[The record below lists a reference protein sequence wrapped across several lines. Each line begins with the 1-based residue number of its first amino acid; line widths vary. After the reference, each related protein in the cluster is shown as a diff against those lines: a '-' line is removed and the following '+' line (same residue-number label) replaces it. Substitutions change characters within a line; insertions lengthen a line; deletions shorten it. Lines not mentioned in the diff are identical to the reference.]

1 MEAAA
6 DVPKLDDP
14 SQVVDFNALTTDTGP
29 VNEGKGAMM
38 AGAKGAWGKG
48 MPGMGMP
55 GWGMPGMAGPWAMW
69 GKGMWGKKGMMKGK
83 GFPGA
88 FKGGFGGPPGI
99 DPSEPVDLAT
109 ASKALWEASC
119 DLQNE
124 YALAQAFAK
133 VRVARQQV
141 QKASGM
147 TVETVELETVAAN
160 GRPKKRTKDETVK
173 TVQTNAPPDQS
184 TISSAMQPTTD
195 PAQLKERKM
204 KCVQRIVNILRAA
217 PDNKLLATNVCQDA
231 EVKALRTTVFTSLK
245 KFIGAQWPAY
255 FEIENGNSMG
265 GPQWWVKLRDPRQT
279 SVDANME
286 GVPHVASFVPSR
298 TERKRSPSRRRESTR
313 DAPTKSAPVVETPKE
328 ADKAPSETKLDR
340 KIYEAFLEI

>member
-14 SQVVDFNALTTDTGP
+14 SAVVDFNALTTDTGP

-38 AGAKGAWGKG
+38 AGAKGGWGMG

-55 GWGMPGMAGPWAMW
+55 GWGMAGPWGMW
-69 GKGMWGKKGMMKGK
+69 GKGMWGKKGKGK
-83 GFPGA
+83 GFGGFPGA

-99 DPSEPVDLAT
+99 NPDEPLDLAT
-109 ASKALWEASC
+109 TSKALWEAAV

-147 TVETVELETVAAN
+147 TVETVQLEATVAN
-160 GRPKKRTKDETVK
+160 NRPKKRTKDDSVK
-173 TVQTNAPPDQS
+173 TVQVNAPPDQS
-184 TISSAMQPTTD
+184 TITSAMQPTTD

-298 TERKRSPSRRRESTR
+298 TSDRKRSPSRRRESTR
-313 DAPTKSAPVVETPKE
+313 DAPSSTVVETTKE
-328 ADKAPSETKLDR
+328 ADKATSETKLDR